1 LRGRLRKPVGEKPH
15 FRDPSATV
23 RSITARTLTGMYAL
37 QAAVGREG
45 IKDMNIKRA
54 ATLCA
59 LGLLFNVS
67 GGIVKA
73 GTLTTVDDTVAA
85 DLANALTTGGAGGI
99 TITSESLSDNKFG
112 SIASSGIFSTV
123 GTNNFGLSG
132 SGIVISTGHAA
143 QDGTTG
149 PDIYQVTTDFGTSAT
164 PSEAS
169 LLNQVASA
177 PSGWND
183 ATEFDVTFT
192 AGPSTT
198 HVFFNTVFTSAEY
211 PVFIGKYIDG
221 FGMFL
226 NGANVAFAGGHQV
239 NIDNP
244 GMVNTVF
251 PIDGGG
257 NDGTAFQTTPE
268 EGVLVVDGS
277 AVITFGGDVT
287 PGSTN
292 TLTFIIADAND
303 NELDT
308 TAFIQGLGNAPPSGG
323 PVGAIGTPEPA
334 TWAMMLLG
342 FAGLGFVG
350 YRRAARARTAALAA
364 S

>member
-1 LRGRLRKPVGEKPH
+1 MIIRKGW
-15 FRDPSATV
+15 T
-23 RSITARTLTGMYAL
+23 I
-37 QAAVGREG
+37 
-45 IKDMNIKRA
+45 
-54 ATLCA
+54 CA
-59 LGLLFNVS
+59 LSFLLGS
-67 GGIVKA
+67 SGIVKA
-73 GTLTTVDDTVAA
+73 GTLTTVDDIVAA

-99 TITSESLSDNKFG
+99 TITSESLSDNHFQ
-112 SIASSGIFSTV
+112 SIHNNQVENIDSSGIFSTV

-149 PDIYQVTTDFGTSAT
+149 PNIYQVTTDFGTSAT
-164 PSEAS
+164 AGQTA

-183 ATEFDVTFT
+183 ATEFDITFT
-192 AGPSTT
+192 AGPNTN

-211 PVFIGKYIDG
+211 PVFIGKFIGG
-221 FGMFL
+221 FGLFL
-226 NGANVAFAGGHQV
+226 NGTNIAFAGGHQV

-251 PIDGGG
+251 PDDGGG

-268 EGVLVVDGS
+268 EGVLVLNGS
-277 AVITFGGDVT
+277 AVITYGGDVT

-292 TLTFIIADAND
+292 TLQFIIADAND

-308 TAFIQGLGNAPPSGG
+308 TAFIQGLGNAPPPNGTPAS
-323 PVGAIGTPEPA
+323 PPIGTPEPA

-342 FAGLGFVG
+342 FAGMGFVG
-350 YRRAARARTAALAA
+350 YRRAAGARNAESAA
-364 S
+364 